1 MKSIDNLVLYTL
13 IAIVLAFSYVQVLFG
28 LAEQDVSAT
37 TDLLWI
43 FVFAAL
49 VAIWTTKEPK
59 FKIFSP
65 PFEFGA
71 FVYFL
76 WPVVLPYYL
85 CKTRGSEGLVL
96 FVGFVAL
103 YYIPFLSGLLAYVYY
118 T

>member
-1 MKSIDNLVLYTL
+1 MKRIDNLVLYTL
-13 IAIVLAFSYVQVLFG
+13 TVIVLMFSYVQVVFG
-28 LAEQDVSAT
+28 LQEQDVSET
-37 TDLLWI
+37 TDLLWMFI
-43 FVFAAL
+43 FAAL
-49 VAIWTTKEPK
+49 VAIWTIKEPK
-59 FKIFSP
+59 FKTFNP

-96 FVGFVAL
+96 FLGFVAL
-103 YYIPFLSGLLAYVYY
+103 YYTPFLSGLLAYVFY